1 MTSSPR
7 RPGSPPASSQHCHGV
22 VHGPARPAVTPWLR
36 PSASP
41 GSLGRTRP
49 GWLPRPQWSRYSG
62 QPHARARTRTRIT
75 WPNRPGAPPPRDPD
89 PPYAN
94 CGLPELH
101 LMAGSRAHAGTVTTW
116 TPHYAQAR
124 RRRRLGGPSAH
135 GGPTVWSRAPF
146 GTSNNAVWHV
156 KGTATPTAVLGRTRR
171 AQHPSA
177 AHRTHTAPA
186 YVSCADPHYACHP
199 TVTGRARRCKFD

>member
-1 MTSSPR
+1 M
-7 RPGSPPASSQHCHGV
+7 A
-22 VHGPARPAVTPWLR
+22 HGPARPTVTPRLR

-41 GSLGRTRP
+41 GSPCRTRP
-49 GWLPRPQWSRYSG
+49 GRLPRPHGHVTPGQSRA
-62 QPHARARTRTRIT
+62 QARTQTRIT
-75 WPNRPGAPPPRDPD
+75 RPNRPGAPPPRDPD

-101 LMAGSRAHAGTVTTW
+101 LMAGSRAHAGAVTTW

-124 RRRRLGGPSAH
+124 RRRRPGGPSAR

-146 GTSNNAVWHV
+146 GTSNQRCLACEGHGDAHCRPGEDSSGSIPV
-156 KGTATPTAVLGRTRR
+156 G
-171 AQHPSA
+171 SA
-177 AHRTHTAPA
+177 LNTSGPAH
-186 YVSCADPHYACHP
+186 VSCADLHYACHP